1 MKPANENTLVNI
13 VDEFDYSTQNKLYND
28 KFIRWRRQN
37 NNPFSFRFEMNKKET
52 VYVDGRGFL
61 SSSPTVAETDT
72 LTRIFYIIGMAC
84 LIWVVIENILGR
96 VAIIALS
103 MLGVNI
109 HNNFFST
116 MVYGGSSEIVSVI
129 LIISCVKMLIPTIYL
144 HRRFKLPGAVEFMWS
159 MNDPGGMI
167 SAIALSFIA
176 CTAVSL
182 PTAYSNETREILY
195 YFRNLETNV
204 ELWDQTDF
212 VVYIV
217 FDLIALPVLSELFF
231 RGAMFAVLRQF
242 GDAFAVIMTSLTAA
256 LLVQDIRE
264 FPIILLISMIASYGM
279 LRSGTIFTAIAVRV
293 IEKMYMFALLMLEIG
308 GTEKTFL
315 NRNLFMLAVLVIGIL
330 FFVVE
335 WLISHRKKQRY
346 FAKFDSELT
355 PPERISH
362 CIKVFPYSAVLMVCM
377 VYIIVRAVL

>member
-13 VDEFDYSTQNKLYND
+13 VDEFDYSTQNDFYND
-28 KFIRWRRQN
+28 KFIRWRRRN

-61 SSSPTVAETDT
+61 SSSPTVAEMDT

-84 LIWVVIENILGR
+84 LLWVVIENILGR

-103 MLGVNI
+103 MLGINI

-116 MVYGGSSEIVSVI
+116 MIYGGSSEIVSVI
-129 LIISCVKMLIPTIYL
+129 LIVSCMKMLIPTFYL
-144 HRRFKLPGAVEFMWS
+144 HKRFKLPGVVEFMSS

-167 SAIALSFIA
+167 SAIALSFIT

-195 YFRNLETNV
+195 YFRNLDTDV
-204 ELWDQTDF
+204 QLWDQTDF
-212 VVYIV
+212 VLYIV
-217 FDLIALPVLSELFF
+217 FDLLVIPFLSELFF

-242 GDAFAVIMTSLTAA
+242 GDAFAIIMTSLTAA

-264 FPIILLISMIASYGM
+264 FPIIFLTSIVASYGM
-279 LRSGTIFTAIAVRV
+279 LRSGTIFTAVAVRI
-293 IEKMYMFALLMLEIG
+293 IEKMYMFALVMLEIG

-315 NRNLFMLAVLVIGIL
+315 TRNLFMLGVLVCGIL
-330 FFVVE
+330 FFLVE
-335 WLISHRKKQRY
+335 WLISRRKKRHY

-362 CIKVFPYSAVLMVCM
+362 CIKVFPYSAVLMICL
-377 VYIIVRAVL
+377 VYIIVRVVL

>member
-13 VDEFDYSTQNKLYND
+13 VDEFDYSTQNKQYND

-346 FAKFDSELT
+346 FARFDSELT
-355 PPERISH
+355 PPERIFH
-362 CIKVFPYSAVLMVCM
+362 CIKVFPYSAVLMICM
-377 VYIIVRAVL
+377 VYIIVRVVL